1 MFSERIGDLEFYF
14 EILGKFACIKK
25 IYPIGGIE
33 KTSLKIINIPSEVH
47 YNNYTYIVNSISGFT
62 TTEREYK
69 VITTDRRRKDYG
81 KSVCTGEYTSM
92 NSMLAPLDWKE
103 KLYWNCEI
111 RLPKTIKE
119 IGIGAFG
126 NHRYCSLKVVLNDG
140 IKIIRTGAFFECNLN
155 ELFIPSSLKTIEEAA
170 FVAQAW
176 DAEKKLIIDNE
187 PGAVKIHELA
197 FCMRDNIH
205 NILRKSKSEIVYLR
219 PKTSLFAKLM
229 KKFKLS
235 H

>member
-1 MFSERIGDLEFYF
+1 MFSECIGDLKFYF
-14 EILGKFACIKK
+14 EISGKFACIKK

-81 KSVCTGEYTSM
+81 KSVCTGEYTRM
-92 NSMLAPLDWKE
+92 ESMLAPLDWEE

-140 IKIIRTGAFFECNLN
+140 IKIIRTGAFYRCNVNDLI
-155 ELFIPSSLKTIEEAA
+155 IPSSLKTIEYGA
-170 FVAQAW
+170 FL
-176 DAEKKLIIDNE
+176 DCAERIKLIIDNE

-219 PKTSLFAKLM
+219 PKTSLFAKLIR
-229 KKFKLS
+229 KLS
-235 H
+235 

>member
-1 MFSERIGDLEFYF
+1 MFSECIGDLEFYF
-14 EILGKFACIKK
+14 EISGKFACIKK

-33 KTSLKIINIPSEVH
+33 ERSLKIINIPSEVH

-62 TTEREYK
+62 TTEHEYK

-81 KSVCTGEYTSM
+81 KSVCTGEYTKM
-92 NSMLAPLDWKE
+92 NSMLAPLYWKE

-119 IGIGAFG
+119 IGIGAFE
-126 NHRYCSLKVVLNDG
+126 NYLYCSLKVVLNDG

-170 FVAQAW
+170 FVTR
-176 DAEKKLIIDNE
+176 DEPIKLIIDNE

-197 FCMRDNIH
+197 FCKRDYIH
-205 NILRKSKSEIVYLR
+205 KILRKSKSEIVYLR
-219 PKTSLFAKLM
+219 PKTSLFAKLI
-229 KKFKLS
+229 KKIKLS

>member
-1 MFSERIGDLEFYF
+1 MFSERIGNLEFYF
-14 EILGKFACIKK
+14 EISGKFACIKK
-25 IYPIGGIE
+25 IYPIGRIE
-33 KTSLKIINIPSEVH
+33 KESLEIINIPSEVH
-47 YNNYTYIVNSISGFT
+47 YNNYTYIVNSISGYT

-81 KSVCTGEYTSM
+81 KSVCTGEYTRM
-92 NSMLAPLDWKE
+92 ESMLAPLRWEDKMSWK
-103 KLYWNCEI
+103 CEI

-119 IGIGAFG
+119 IGIGAFAE
-126 NHRYCSLKVVLNDG
+126 HTKFSLKVILNDG
-140 IKIIRTGAFFECNLN
+140 IKIIRTGAFFDCKLD

-170 FVAQAW
+170 FVSQAW

-197 FCMRDNIH
+197 FCIRDNIH

-219 PKTSLFAKLM
+219 PKTSLFAKLI
-229 KKFKLS
+229 KKLS
-235 H
+235 